1 MFISEPLLRTHMVR
15 FTIESMFPAPREDL
29 WRVLKL
35 HAEDDQIGKIH
46 PNFLSQ
52 RQVSREGNRWVLE
65 RKIRLLGKNYTFTMA
80 VDMAPPDLYRWEI
93 VASDGLLGP
102 GSYVENRY
110 TEAGEAT
117 NVNTTVQM
125 TLKGVPSFLQSWMI
139 KRNLSQA
146 DDEDLEY
153 LRKMPT

>member
-1 MFISEPLLRTHMVR
+1 MAQ
-15 FTIESMFPAPREDL
+15 FTMESVFPASREQL
-29 WRVLKL
+29 WKVLNL
-35 HAEDDQIGKIH
+35 HVEDDRIVKIH

-65 RKIRLLGKNYTFTMA
+65 RKIRLLGKNHTFTMA
-80 VDMAPPDLYRWEI
+80 IDMAPPDLCRWEI
-93 VASDGLLGP
+93 VASDGLLTP
-102 GSYVENRY
+102 GSFVENRY
-110 TEAGEAT
+110 TEASEGT
-117 NVNTTVQM
+117 KVNTTVQI

-153 LRKMPT
+153 LKKMQT